1 MMKRFLKFEFQEP
14 GFKHYTIGTT
24 PATMCTKSLTECPV
38 YKALLEDKIFQD
50 VENPDKVFAGQLQR
64 NYAVI
69 VEIPSRYSSVM
80 QELCDKYCKICS
92 NCEKQR

>member
-1 MMKRFLKFEFQEP
+1 MKRFLKFKFQEP

-38 YKALLEDKIFQD
+38 YKALLEDKLLQG
-50 VENPDKVFAGQLQR
+50 VENPDKVFA

-69 VEIPSRYSSVM
+69 VEFPSRYSSVM